1 MKKGKSR
8 HKRKKSRLLWI
19 AIAVIG
25 MAAIT
30 VAVCVAGMF
39 KKEEVWKTPEELLV
53 EYMNHIPAQEYEQMY
68 AMLHI
73 EASGNVSQEDFIKRN
88 SAIYEGIEI
97 QNMVVEIIAYDE
109 EQLTVTYQTSFD
121 TVAGEISFE
130 NEAFFL
136 EGEDGYKLVWDN
148 SLIFPNLASTD
159 KVRVSTTQA
168 NRGEIL
174 DRNGRVLAGK
184 GTASS
189 VGIVPGKLENRE
201 EAIAKIA
208 ELLETTPEV
217 IEKKLSAQWVKDD
230 SFVPI
235 KTIPRVEEIELLKV
249 EPDEDVLKE
258 KERHESLLAIPGVM
272 ISDVEVREY
281 PLGEAAAHLVGY
293 VQSVTAED
301 LEEHAGEGYTANSVI
316 GRSGMEGLF
325 EKELK
330 GQNGCRIYI
339 VNSEGKEKEELACI
353 LVQHGQDIKLTID
366 ASLQIALY
374 EQFQED
380 KSCSVAMNPYTGEVL
395 ALVSTPSYDN
405 NDFIMGL
412 SSEQW
417 TALNDDEDKPMYNR
431 FRQVWCPGST
441 FKPVTAAVGLESG
454 AIDPNEDYG
463 NVGLSW
469 QKDASWGS
477 YYVTTLHAYEPV
489 ILENALIYSDNIYFA
504 KAALKIGYEEMESS
518 LTQLGFNAELPF
530 EIKMAKS
537 QYSNSESIETEI
549 QLADSGYG
557 QGQVLV
563 NPLHLACI
571 YSAFCNEGNIIKPY
585 LVYQNEVSAE
595 YWISGAFSSET
606 ASRVLEGTKKVVNDS
621 HGTGYAAHR
630 DDIVLAGKTGTAE
643 IKASKDDTSG
653 TELGWF
659 AVFTAEEMVERPILI
674 ISMVEDVKGRG
685 GSGNVVK
692 KDSLVLEEWFSSN

>member
-1 MKKGKSR
+1 MKRGKSR

-97 QNMVVEIIAYDE
+97 QNMAVEIIAYDE

-417 TALNDDEDKPMYNR
+417 IALNDDEDKPMYNR

-504 KAALKIGYEEMESS
+504 KAALKIGSEEMESS
-518 LTQLGFNAELPF
+518 LTGLGFNEELPF
-530 EIKMAKS
+530 EIKMAES
-537 QYSNSESIETEI
+537 QYSNSEGIETEI

-563 NPLHLACI
+563 NPLHMACI
-571 YSAFCNEGNIIKPY
+571 YSAFCNEGNVIKPY
-585 LVYQNEVSAE
+585 LVYQKDAVAE
-595 YWISGAFSSET
+595 YWIPGAFSNET

-621 HGTGYAAHR
+621 NGTGYAAHR
-630 DDIVLAGKTGTAE
+630 DDILLAGKTGTAE

-659 AVFTAEEMVERPILI
+659 AIFTAEDTECPILI

-685 GSGNVVK
+685 GSGYVVK
-692 KDSLVLEEWFSSN
+692 KDNLVLEEWFGSN